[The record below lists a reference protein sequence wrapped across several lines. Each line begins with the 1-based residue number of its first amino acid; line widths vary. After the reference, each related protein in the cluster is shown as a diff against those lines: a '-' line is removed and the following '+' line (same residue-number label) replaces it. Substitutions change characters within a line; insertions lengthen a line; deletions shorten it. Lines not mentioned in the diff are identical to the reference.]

1 VSKHAEMMTVWTRH
15 ALFHKR
21 MYWFRLAWVREGHR
35 TRENAADC
43 RRHRQSAWFALRMAK
58 DARARIT
65 QAAERIAA

>member
-1 VSKHAEMMTVWTRH
+1 MHAKMMMVWTCH
-15 ALFHKR
+15 ALHHKR

-35 TRENAADC
+35 VRENAADC
-43 RRHRQSAWFALRMAK
+43 RRHREHAWFALRMAK